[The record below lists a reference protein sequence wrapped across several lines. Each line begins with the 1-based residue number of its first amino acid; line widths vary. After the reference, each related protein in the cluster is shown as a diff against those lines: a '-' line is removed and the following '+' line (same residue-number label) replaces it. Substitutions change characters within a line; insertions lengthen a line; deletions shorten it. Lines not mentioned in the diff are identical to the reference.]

1 MVGASLSLE
10 QTGHLDLEHL
20 RLSVGAAP
28 AVCISMEVQESVLKW
43 SESRVDS
50 GEPDSWP
57 LDSSWSPSELV
68 LLVSSPRFGA
78 CVQGSGGSLIRCGRL
93 PSLGVLRNSSGP
105 GHSLSC
111 GAESWVLGPAALM
124 SVQSRSGSTG
134 TCYFSYFIAPQP
146 SVCFRCG
153 SPRHWANFLGCPA
166 RRRTCKSSGKQVH
179 FSKMCRSSGDSV
191 SATDGEEGQGRTV
204 TNAIT
209 VLTVKA
215 AVNGVQLM
223 RVPVLIN
230 GVQIKLLVDTVAIV
244 SLPSIQDYQKPFSNV
259 KLLQSHLTIH
269 NHSQQALQLAI
280 IGETLS
286 CTVIQPDPRRVQK
299 SVHRRN
305 LQAGH
310 EDSAKIQQRSFRL
323 PKEVTDDLA
332 WLEEVGL
339 LKKVR

>member
-1 MVGASLSLE
+1 
-10 QTGHLDLEHL
+10 
-20 RLSVGAAP
+20 
-28 AVCISMEVQESVLKW
+28 
-43 SESRVDS
+43 
-50 GEPDSWP
+50 
-57 LDSSWSPSELV
+57 
-68 LLVSSPRFGA
+68 
-78 CVQGSGGSLIRCGRL
+78 
-93 PSLGVLRNSSGP
+93 
-105 GHSLSC
+105 
-111 GAESWVLGPAALM
+111 
-124 SVQSRSGSTG
+124 
-134 TCYFSYFIAPQP
+134 
-146 SVCFRCG
+146 
-153 SPRHWANFLGCPA
+153 
-166 RRRTCKSSGKQVH
+166 
-179 FSKMCRSSGDSV
+179 MCRSSGDSV

-339 LKKVR
+339 LKKVSRRSRDSNPRPLVQAEDPGAMTGTSLSALGNSYVALVVALA